1 MEFGVGVGR
10 GLAELLK
17 REDRW
22 NLSTLSDMIE
32 ECVRSDATRASFF
45 FFLTSILRRLCP
57 FACSSGFTRHKYGGV
72 SSTGSVLR
80 GHEIRFPL
88 HLKLPS
94 ESLTD

>member
-45 FFLTSILRRLCP
+45 F
-57 FACSSGFTRHKYGGV
+57 SSLQFSVDSVHLPVVVVLPVINTGV
-72 SSTGSVLR
+72 
-80 GHEIRFPL
+80 
-88 HLKLPS
+88 
-94 ESLTD
+94 